1 MTFLQPSESW
11 GPMVDCHLRSGW
23 TGEPRGSWTGPEA
36 TRDKQY
42 TEINVQCTHRGE
54 NSKKESK
61 ENARN

>member
-1 MTFLQPSESW
+1 
-11 GPMVDCHLRSGW
+11 MVDCHLRSGW